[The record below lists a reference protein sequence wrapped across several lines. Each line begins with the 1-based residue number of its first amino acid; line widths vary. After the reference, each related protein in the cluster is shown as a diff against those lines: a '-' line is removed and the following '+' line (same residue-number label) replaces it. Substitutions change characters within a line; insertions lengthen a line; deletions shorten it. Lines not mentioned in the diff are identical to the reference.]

1 MKITKVLVSACI
13 VLTLILGAFLNVND
27 VQASAR
33 TISWVVSI
41 TYQNVDT
48 IPGNVTVYFYPEG
61 NPTPVM
67 FDPLN
72 GGQIQPGAG
81 ASLYVGSVTGLA
93 SGFLGSAVMVSGAKL
108 VATAVQF
115 HQNTGGELVKMR
127 ILSNGFKVEDAS
139 NQYLI
144 ATALSNTFQRTNV
157 FSIQNIENET
167 ITATVKFY
175 NSTNGAL
182 ASTVSYDIPAQAA
195 KYIEMDNTADTGLG
209 TTVFNGSAIV
219 TAVLKS
225 APATSAKVVASI
237 NEYYTTRDVAS
248 AFEGIPLSRAS
259 QTLYMATGLCEMF
272 GLDSFYAVQNAS
284 LTQST
289 QISVTYYTTA
299 GVQKAVDGPYTLG
312 PGQKKSIITCSPSDL
327 TVMSAFTGSAIIT
340 STVAPVAAIGRAQL
354 SIKQPVPGQADLF
367 TAFLGEPQGYSKL
380 ALPFVRY
387 ANDANYNAV
396 NNLGGK
402 QRAFLAI
409 QNLESTTAKVDV
421 EYYDKSGN
429 KVATHTLTIPAK
441 AKANSNALL
450 AGAVG
455 AAGMVAG
462 EFGYYTDAS
471 FGGAVIIRAHADN
484 PTARFIA
491 IARVQNPGAGE
502 DYNAVPIP

>member
-1 MKITKVLVSACI
+1 MKTFKAIFYS
-13 VLTLILGAFLNVND
+13 LILISLVFSTMLNFNT

-41 TYQNVDT
+41 TYQNIDT
-48 IPGNVTVYFYPEG
+48 IPGNVSVSFYPEG
-61 NPTPVM
+61 STTPVV

-72 GGQIQPGAG
+72 GEQIQPGAG
-81 ASLYVGSVTGLA
+81 ASLYVGSVTGLS
-93 SGFLGSAVMVSGAKL
+93 SGFVGSAVMQSGAKL

-115 HQNTGGELVKMR
+115 HQNVSGENVKMR
-127 ILSNGFKVEDAS
+127 ILSNGFRIEDTS

-157 FSIQNIENET
+157 ISIQNVEAET
-167 ITATVKFY
+167 ITATIKFY
-175 NSTNGAL
+175 NSSDGSL
-182 ASTVSYDIPAQAA
+182 ASTVTYDIPAQSA
-195 KYIEMDNTADTGLG
+195 KYIEMDNTSDTGLG
-209 TTVFNGSAIV
+209 SAVFNGSAIV

-225 APATSAKVVASI
+225 NPSTSGRVVASI

-259 QTLYMATGLCEMF
+259 QTLYMATGLCEMY

-284 LTQST
+284 LSETT
-289 QISVTYYTTA
+289 EITVTYYTTD
-299 GVQKAVDGPYTLG
+299 GVEKAVDGPYPLG
-312 PGQKKSIITCSPSDL
+312 PGQKRSILTCSPSSG
-327 TVMSAFTGSAIIT
+327 TEMTEFTGSAVIT
-340 STVAPVAAIGRAQL
+340 STVTPVAAIGRAQL
-354 SIKQPVPGQADLF
+354 SLEEPRPGQEDMF
-367 TAFLGEPQGYSKL
+367 TAFLGEPQGYSTL

-387 ANDANYNAV
+387 ANDANYNSTS
-396 NNLGGK
+396 NLGGK

-409 QNLESTTAKVDV
+409 QNLENSSSIVDV

-450 AGAVG
+450 AGALG
-455 AAGMVAG
+455 LSGMVPG
-462 EFGYYTDAS
+462 EFGYYLDGS
-471 FGGAVIIRAHADN
+471 FGGAVIIKANSAN
-484 PTARFIA
+484 PTAKFIA

-502 DYNAVPIP
+502 DYNAFPIQ